1 MTSNSEDMDLICKEL
16 GVQSIYVEDVAKLFI
31 QVNFWAGSLEQMY
44 LVDSACLTYSHKYF
58 LGYTK
63 KNNEITN

>member
-31 QVNFWAGSLEQMY
+31 QVNI
-44 LVDSACLTYSHKYF
+44 
-58 LGYTK
+58 K
-63 KNNEITN
+63 KLRNK